1 MASIH
6 REGQQRDGTGA
17 LDGLAQLTLMLGAV
31 AAHPAGQDLAAL
43 VGEAAQTVDVLVV
56 DVLDL
61 IHTEAAHLPAGA
73 TASPGRGFLSPRSSD
88 MGLPPYVQALKRQF
102 VGFHSGETAARGRN
116 ARSIG
121 RSGTHRLSIG
131 TAR

>member
-1 MASIH
+1 MVSIH

-73 TASPGRGFLSPRSSD
+73 TASPGTRRFIWRLTAGLRRPLKWHLRCRTIRFPLSA
-88 MGLPPYVQALKRQF
+88 G
-102 VGFHSGETAARGRN
+102 
-116 ARSIG
+116 
-121 RSGTHRLSIG
+121 
-131 TAR
+131 